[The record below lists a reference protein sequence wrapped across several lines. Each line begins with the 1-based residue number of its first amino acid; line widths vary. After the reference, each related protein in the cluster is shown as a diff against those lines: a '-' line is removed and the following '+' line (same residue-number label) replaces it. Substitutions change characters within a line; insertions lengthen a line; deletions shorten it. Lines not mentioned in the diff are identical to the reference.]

1 MIQPLTRILYLIF
14 ILMPLFFSYSCG
26 DKKRNIFNASRK
38 QVDSNLV
45 VINNPLT
52 LPPFFFLP
60 ETKSSKV
67 TDSIDKISKSN
78 SDAILNS
85 TTINNNANIP
95 ITNTD
100 KEFLNLVQKFVKIF
114 ENSELYLNNPRLIEN
129 TINGTKC
136 PVLKKKLSYF
146 DIINGTIKGDL
157 GRNNNN
163 RTNRIMNI
171 ILAFFF

>member
-1 MIQPLTRILYLIF
+1 MIQQLTRILYLSF
-14 ILMPLFFSYSCG
+14 ILIPLFFSYSCG

-85 TTINNNANIP
+85 TTINNNPNIP

-100 KEFLNLVQKFVKIF
+100 KEFLNLIGYNKAKKDIREVLDKEI
-114 ENSELYLNNPRLIEN
+114 NSLIEKDK
-129 TINGTKC
+129 TFID
-136 PVLKKKLSYF
+136 KLFNYF
-146 DIINGTIKGDL
+146 QSNS
-157 GRNNNN
+157 NNEKSDNN
-163 RTNRIMNI
+163 ENKTANKIE
-171 ILAFFF
+171 

>member
-1 MIQPLTRILYLIF
+1 MIQQLTRILYLSF
-14 ILMPLFFSYSCG
+14 ILIPLFFSYSCG

-60 ETKSSKV
+60 ETKNSKV

-85 TTINNNANIP
+85 PAINNNANLP

-100 KEFLNLVQKFVKIF
+100 KEFLNLVGYNKAKKDIREVLDKEINSLVEKDKTFIDKLFNYFQSNSNNEKSDNNENKTANKI
-114 ENSELYLNNPRLIEN
+114 E
-129 TINGTKC
+129 
-136 PVLKKKLSYF
+136 
-146 DIINGTIKGDL
+146 
-157 GRNNNN
+157 
-163 RTNRIMNI
+163 
-171 ILAFFF
+171 